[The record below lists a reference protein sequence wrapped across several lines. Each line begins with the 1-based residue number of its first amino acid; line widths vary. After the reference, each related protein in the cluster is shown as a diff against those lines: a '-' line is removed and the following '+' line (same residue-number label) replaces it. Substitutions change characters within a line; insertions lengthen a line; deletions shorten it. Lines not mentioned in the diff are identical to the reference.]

1 MILVDQ
7 KQEYLDKSLNIIQTS
22 LKRVVKKKFEKDPS
36 AGDKYFKDVQS
47 RIQTSLD
54 VNDAVKSTDIV
65 IEAII
70 ENLDIK
76 QKLFK
81 QLDQVAPKSVLYFV
95 LNRSVICQRH
105 SFPGI
110 PFSPVIHHHYPL
122 QKLLVMSN
130 GKIDLGVY
138 ISSILCKNE
147 RTNDFD

>member
-1 MILVDQ
+1 M
-7 KQEYLDKSLNIIQTS
+7 NIIQTS
-22 LKRVVKKKFEKDPS
+22 LKRVVKKKFDKDPS

-81 QLDQVAPKSVLYFV
+81 QLDQVAPKFV
-95 LNRSVICQRH
+95 IDRFFFFLQRKH
-105 SFPGI
+105 SFPDI

-138 ISSILCKNE
+138 ISSILCTYETK
-147 RTNDFD
+147 DFD